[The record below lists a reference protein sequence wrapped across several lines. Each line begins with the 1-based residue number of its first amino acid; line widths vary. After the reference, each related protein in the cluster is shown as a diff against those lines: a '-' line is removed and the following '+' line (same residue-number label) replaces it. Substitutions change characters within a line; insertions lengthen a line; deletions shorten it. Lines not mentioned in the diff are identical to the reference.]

1 MSLIIKDVV
10 TIRIG
15 GKPHL
20 TGCIYN
26 DSSGTFKDGE
36 DVVLPEVNKCWTDT
50 AGNTFVESTSGKI
63 YQIEF
68 WREK

>member
-10 TIRIG
+10 TIRIR

-20 TGCIYN
+20 IGCIYN
-26 DSSGTFKDGE
+26 DSTGTFKDGD
-36 DVVLPEVNKCWTDT
+36 DVVIPEVNKCWMDT
-50 AGNTFVESTSGKI
+50 AGNTFVESASGNI